1 MKKINILVITLVA
14 VLVIG
19 GGIYFLLKKAPTGEK
34 LTGVGESLEDLQ
46 VQAPDLEFSLSP
58 LPKLNVSSLNL
69 SFPELPA
76 GDIFSSFPID
86 TNFSY
91 QGNLNVSVPS
101 IELNIPTQTTPQ
113 IPSQQQQWQPS
124 ASNCAAFSA
133 IPSSQYCSM
142 AGASGKTLCEQCKA
156 AGF

>member
-1 MKKINILVITLVA
+1 MKKINILVIALVA
-14 VLVIG
+14 VLVVG
-19 GGIYFLLKKAPTGEK
+19 GGIYFLMKKAPTGEK
-34 LTGVGESLEDLQ
+34 STDVGKSLEDLK

-76 GDIFSSFPID
+76 GGIFSSFPID

-101 IELNIPTQTTPQ
+101 VELN

-142 AGASGKTLCEQCKA
+142 AGVSGQTLCEQCKA

>member
-1 MKKINILVITLVA
+1 M
-14 VLVIG
+14 
-19 GGIYFLLKKAPTGEK
+19 KKAPTGEK
-34 LTGVGESLEDLQ
+34 STDVGKSLEDLK

-76 GDIFSSFPID
+76 GGIFSSFPID

-101 IELNIPTQTTPQ
+101 VELN

-142 AGASGKTLCEQCKA
+142 AGASGQTLCEQCKA